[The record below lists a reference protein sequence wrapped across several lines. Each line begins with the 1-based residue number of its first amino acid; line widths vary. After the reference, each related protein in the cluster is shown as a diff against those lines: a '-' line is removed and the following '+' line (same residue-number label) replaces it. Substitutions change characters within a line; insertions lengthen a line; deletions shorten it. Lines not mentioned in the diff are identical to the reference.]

1 MMAAEKHISMFGIA
15 LGCSVSVTI
24 AATCLLGAQGGAA
37 LVAVF
42 VILHGA
48 GYGVT
53 NITRTLI
60 TANFLGHQRFGV
72 VSGMLAVTF
81 MLGFAISPT
90 LAAMIWEFGGYDL
103 VIELAILTAII
114 GLCALIMSDKMEK

>member
-1 MMAAEKHISMFGIA
+1 MVLTHLLLIMADRGISYDAAVLPESMIGPMQVAGRLAMMLAEKHVSMFSIA

-37 LVAVF
+37 LVVVF

-53 NITRTLI
+53 SITRPLI
-60 TANFLGHQRFGV
+60 TANV
-72 VSGMLAVTF
+72 
-81 MLGFAISPT
+81 
-90 LAAMIWEFGGYDL
+90 L
-103 VIELAILTAII
+103 VLYPE
-114 GLCALIMSDKMEK
+114 CWP

>member
-1 MMAAEKHISMFGIA
+1 MAAEKHVSMFGIA

-53 NITRTLI
+53 SITRTLI

-72 VSGMLAVTF
+72 IRNVGRDVYVRLCHFTHIGGDD
-81 MLGFAISPT
+81 LG
-90 LAAMIWEFGGYDL
+90 IWWL
-103 VIELAILTAII
+103 
-114 GLCALIMSDKMEK
+114 

>member
-1 MMAAEKHISMFGIA
+1 MVLTHLLPIMADRGISSDAAALAASMIGPMQVAGRLAMMVAEKHVSMFSIA

-53 NITRTLI
+53 SITRPLI
-60 TANFLGHQRFGV
+60 TANV
-72 VSGMLAVTF
+72 
-81 MLGFAISPT
+81 
-90 LAAMIWEFGGYDL
+90 L
-103 VIELAILTAII
+103 VLYPE
-114 GLCALIMSDKMEK
+114 CWP